1 MSPGYFLDKGHPPS
15 PEELIAILGIAAP
28 LWEGLLKF
36 IEDAYQIPA
45 EFSYGGK
52 KYGWNLWYRKAG
64 KSLVTLFPQQGYFIA
79 QVVLGREQV
88 EKAMGLSL
96 GEKVGKLLRETPQL
110 HDGKWLF
117 IFTSDSVDIQ
127 DIQQLL
133 LIKRRPL
140 KKP

>member
-96 GEKVGKLLRETPQL
+96 GEKVGNLLRETHQL

-117 IFTSDSVDIQ
+117 IHTSDSIDVQ